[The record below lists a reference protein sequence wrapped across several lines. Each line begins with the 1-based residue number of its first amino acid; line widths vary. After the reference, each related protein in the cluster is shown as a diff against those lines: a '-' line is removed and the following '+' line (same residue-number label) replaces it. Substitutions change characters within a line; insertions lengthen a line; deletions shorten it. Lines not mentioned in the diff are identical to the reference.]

1 MPLPALAVAPANSI
15 PLRAALPACRDVVT
29 DTVHQFA
36 PAYHDYVLYSDGTRK
51 AATPPKT
58 VRTRTF
64 VAGAQGGLWQ
74 AEVLGWQVEPHYSSK
89 LACQPAQP
97 TPTWVWIRR

>member
-1 MPLPALAVAPANSI
+1 M
-15 PLRAALPACRDVVT
+15 T

-51 AATPPKT
+51 QATPPKT

-64 VAGAQGGLWQ
+64 VAGAGAHRAG
-74 AEVLGWQVEPHYSSK
+74 A
-89 LACQPAQP
+89 LAT
-97 TPTWVWIRR
+97 TPYGA